1 MDTASSSEAEPVTA
15 AAPSERSSTVKE
27 KATGT
32 DRKKVLEKQASK
44 NCEEETLKKKSNLIN
59 LNIQAHYI

>member
-15 AAPSERSSTVKE
+15 VAPSERSSTVKE

-32 DRKKVLEKQASK
+32 DRKKSGGETGV
-44 NCEEETLKKKSNLIN
+44 EELCGGNL
-59 LNIQAHYI
+59 QK